1 MDAPPCER
9 NYISITIAAPWV
21 RYSAGVVKDAGVLRQ
36 AGAEPPGG
44 RGGEKRGRELASL
57 IPYEVVYPFDQE
69 LDNILG
75 LRLRPYL
82 GAIRFPDREPE
93 ACPCREWFEGI
104 LRC

>member
-1 MDAPPCER
+1 MGAVLGWFGEWRRRLASGRCG
-9 NYISITIAAPWV
+9 AA
-21 RYSAGVVKDAGVLRQ
+21 
-36 AGAEPPGG
+36 GG

-69 LDNILG
+69 LANILG
-75 LRLRPYL
+75 LRLRPHL

-93 ACPCREWFEGI
+93 TCPCREWFEGI